1 MKPLAQ
7 PAVGASL
14 LPKACILVAGMHRS
28 GSSAVARVINL
39 LGADIARELTP
50 AIAGNNDRGFWEPK
64 AVLAIHD
71 RLLAAL
77 GSAWDD
83 PFALPE
89 RWIETDAARQAKRA
103 LADEIAKDFIGS
115 RVCVVKDPRLGRLLP
130 LWLELLDELEI
141 EPIVVVSV
149 RNPLEVAASLRQRD
163 RFPLPKSL
171 LMYLRHALETELA
184 SRSRRRMFV
193 RYDHLLV
200 DWRSFAR
207 KLEKILGSLLLI
219 PRPGGE
225 DAIDRFLTL
234 DLYHN
239 RATHETLGTAPD
251 VPPMIV
257 ELFDRMSEAAD
268 TGDETALC
276 QACDRMRDTVGGAS
290 QLLQLFLPHA
300 SAEPDEGAPFP
311 PIPRTAADFVSP
323 ASFWLPEQLCDCDW
337 IEHAPFAFWLVE
349 THRPSTLVELVTDR
363 GFSFFAFCQAVHA
376 LGLGTRCFA
385 VDTSCREAGQS
396 EDLFASVREYND
408 QHYAAFARLV
418 RATSQEAA
426 ALFADGAIDLLHID
440 GRHRYEDVRRDFDL
454 WLPKLSR
461 RGVVVFHDTA
471 VHEHGAGVHRLWVE
485 VRERYPSFEFL
496 HGRGLGISATG
507 EEVGA
512 RLRTLFEASSDDGLG
527 QQIRS
532 AYARLGA
539 AVSERLDRLE
549 QRKALAIKDADLA
562 AHAAELARVNREVA
576 AGQSELARISHELA
590 AERSAVARLTAASAA
605 QKAELDA
612 QKGELHAQK
621 GELHAQKAELDA
633 QKAELDAQKAELDAQ
648 KAELDAMR
656 RSTSWRITRP
666 LRFVADAAR
675 LIARSLRRR

>member
-14 LPKACILVAGMHRS
+14 LPQACILVAGMHRS
-28 GSSAVARVINL
+28 GSSAAARVINL

-50 AIAGNNDRGFWEPK
+50 AIAGNNDRGFWEAK

-115 RVCVVKDPRLGRLLP
+115 RVCVAKDPRLGRLLP

-141 EPIVVVSV
+141 EPVVAVSV

-163 RFPLPKSL
+163 RFPLAKSL

-184 SRSRRRMFV
+184 SRGRRRIFV

-207 KLEKILGSLLLI
+207 KLEKVLGSRLLAPLA
-219 PRPGGE
+219 GSD

-239 RATHETLGTAPD
+239 RATHETLGTMPG
-251 VPPMIV
+251 VPAMIV

-268 TGDETALC
+268 TGDETALR
-276 QACDRMRDTVGGAS
+276 QACDRVRAELGGAS
-290 QLLQLFLPHA
+290 QLFRLFLPHA
-300 SAEPDEGAPFP
+300 SADADEGAPFP
-311 PIPRTAADFVSP
+311 PIRRSAADFVSS
-323 ASFWLPEQLCDCDW
+323 ASFWFPEHLCDSAW

-349 THRPSTLVELVTDR
+349 AHRPSTLVELGTDR

-385 VDTSCREAGQS
+385 VDTWRADDRARRDGEEA
-396 EDLFASVREYND
+396 FASVREHND
-408 QHYAAFARLV
+408 DRYAAFARLL

-426 ALFADGAIDLLHID
+426 ALFADGSIDLLHLD
-440 GRHRYEDVRRDFDL
+440 GRHRYEDIRRDFDL

-471 VHEHGAGVHRLWVE
+471 VHEHGSGVHRLWVE
-485 VRERYPSFEFL
+485 VRERYSSFEFV
-496 HGRGLGISATG
+496 HGRGLGISAAG

-512 RLRTLFEASSDDGLG
+512 RLRTLFEASSDEALG

-539 AVSERLDRLE
+539 AVSERRDCLD
-549 QRKALAIKDADLA
+549 QRKALATKDADLA
-562 AHAAELARVNREVA
+562 AHAAELARMSR
-576 AGQSELARISHELA
+576 ELA

-605 QKAELDA
+605 QNVELAAQKADLVAHKAELDTRNT
-612 QKGELHAQK
+612 
-621 GELHAQKAELDA
+621 ELDS
-633 QKAELDAQKAELDAQ
+633 
-648 KAELDAMR
+648 MR
-656 RSTSWRITRP
+656 RSTSWRVTRP
-666 LRFVADAAR
+666 LRFAIDAAR
-675 LIARSLRRR
+675 LMVRSWRRSYGAQVK